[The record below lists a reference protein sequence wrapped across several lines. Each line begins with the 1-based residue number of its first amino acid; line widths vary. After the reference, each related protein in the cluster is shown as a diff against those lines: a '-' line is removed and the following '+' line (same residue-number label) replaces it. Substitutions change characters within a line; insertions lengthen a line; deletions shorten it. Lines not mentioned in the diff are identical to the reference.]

1 MAKERPW
8 LIVQVEE
15 EGGNGK
21 ARAPTTMARKGVPL
35 SQLEGY
41 LLQSGYVPAKL
52 DQTAKQRFKVKA
64 WVAEECCTP
73 PSSSPQQEFRARL
86 MHLNESL
93 ERLESFAKSAW
104 THRPKRKGRKPSAV
118 TNALAKAKAKRQKS
132 KKK

>member
-15 EGGNGK
+15 DGAEK
-21 ARAPTTMARKGVPL
+21 KQMPTVMARKGVPL

-52 DQTAKQRFKVKA
+52 DPKTKQRFKVKA
-64 WVAEECCTP
+64 WIAEECCTP
-73 PSSSPQQEFRARL
+73 PAKNPQQELQARL
-86 MHLNESL
+86 MHLGESL

-104 THRPKRKGRKPSAV
+104 THRPRRKNRKPTAV
-118 TNALAKAKAKRQKS
+118 TGALAKAKAKRAKR
-132 KKK
+132 KK

>member
-1 MAKERPW
+1 MARKRPW

-15 EGGNGK
+15 DESSAKG
-21 ARAPTTMARKGVPL
+21 RAPTVMARKGAPL

-52 DQTAKQRFKVKA
+52 DPGTKQRFKVKA
-64 WVAEECCTP
+64 WIAEECCTP
-73 PSSSPQQEFRARL
+73 PKKSPQFELQARL

-104 THRPKRKGRKPSAV
+104 THRPNLKNKKPSAV
-118 TNALAKAKAKRQKS
+118 TGALAKAKAGRARQK
-132 KKK
+132 K